1 MGSRFPSL
9 TSGLDR
15 LPIFVALRALC
26 TSGSSACQWAS
37 VVMIIAV
44 SIAFLFP
51 PDLLIAK
58 LFSSYAVHWMLFC
71 LLVGIVSLFMGYE
84 RLLYTCF
91 ICTGVLAFYL
101 MNSFN
106 TDLKFSKLSRLNSI
120 QVLFANPTLSND
132 RLNETIKRLLS
143 QDADLI
149 VLEEFTPEGIEV
161 ATQGRSDYPH
171 QYLLPRADTQ
181 GKGVLSRLPL
191 DGARQREWMGNI
203 VVEFGVTLPGSD
215 TLHVCISTHLPP
227 ITMDGYRKLG
237 SFLDTLAGELSR
249 HTSRQLLVANFN
261 LVPWSRELRNFRR
274 LSGLKASRRDNAD
287 AGQANSPIDILNAPN
302 LELMFSNDLE
312 CTGYST
318 VVDSSGKTIGLV
330 GRYQHKFGF

>member
-1 MGSRFPSL
+1 MSTRW
-9 TSGLDR
+9 
-15 LPIFVALRALC
+15 
-26 TSGSSACQWAS
+26 TSGSSAWQWA
-37 VVMIIAV
+37 VVGLIIAV
-44 SIAFLFP
+44 SIIFLFP

-71 LLVGIVSLFMGYE
+71 LLAGIVSLFMGYE

-106 TDLKFSKLSRLNSI
+106 TDLKFSKLSRPNSI
-120 QVLFANPTLSND
+120 QVLFANPTLSTD
-132 RLNETIKRLLS
+132 RLDETMEHLLG
-143 QDADLI
+143 QGADLI
-149 VLEEFTPEGIEV
+149 ILEEFTPVGVEL
-161 ATQGRSDYPH
+161 ATHGRSDYPH

-181 GKGVLSRLPL
+181 GKGVLSKLPL
-191 DGARQREWMGNI
+191 IGARQQEWMGNL
-203 VVEFGVTLPGSD
+203 VVDFGVTIPGSD

-249 HTSRQLLVANFN
+249 TTSRQLLVANFN

-302 LELMFSNDLE
+302 FELMYSNDLE